1 MGKNN
6 QLLVRSHAQEREW
19 LLHLGDGN
27 IIAGV
32 QHLIR
37 QQAEKAKIN
46 FISPIISGDPLRR
59 DENGRHKHF
68 LSQDTRDFSSPPRND
83 RA

>member
-1 MGKNN
+1 MGKNS

-32 QHLIR
+32 QYLIR
-37 QQAEKAKIN
+37 QQTEKANIN
-46 FISPIISGDPLRR
+46 FINSLISSDPLRGH
-59 DENGRHKHF
+59 EKGRRKHF
-68 LSQDTRDFSSPPRND
+68 LSKDSQDFSSLSRND
-83 RA
+83 RS